1 MVIGL
6 KVYIDI
12 VFILNFSFDFIL
24 LFLVSYILKRRKSI
38 LRIILGALFGSLTIF
53 LLFFKLSSIS
63 LFLIKVLISIFMI
76 LITFG
81 YRDIDY
87 FKKNFIYLYII
98 SIILGGMLYFLEI
111 TFSYKNS
118 GLVFFKNNLSINFI
132 TLVFIGIFLTYLH
145 LKEMKNY
152 KNEYS
157 LIHKVEIE
165 INNKI
170 YTYTAYLDTGNK
182 LKDPYKK
189 RPIILIHDNKIKFDY
204 ENSIL
209 VPFKTLD
216 NEGIV
221 KCKKVDYIKIDDKK
235 INMNILIGLSKE
247 KFGIE
252 GVDCIMPNIMKEE
265 FI

>member
-12 VFILNFSFDFIL
+12 IFILNFSFDFIL
-24 LFLVSYILKRRKSI
+24 LFLVSYILKRKTCLIRI
-38 LRIILGALFGSLTIF
+38 LLGSLFGSLTIF

-63 LFLIKVLISIFMI
+63 LFLIKILISIFMI

-81 YRDIDY
+81 YKEINY
-87 FKKNFIYLYII
+87 FKKNFLYLYIV
-98 SIILGGMLYFLEI
+98 SIILGGMLYFLEM

-118 GLVFFKNNLSINFI
+118 GLTFFKSNLSINFI
-132 TLVFIGIFLTYLH
+132 TLILIGIVLTYLY

-157 LIHKVEIE
+157 LIHKLEV
-165 INNKI
+165 KI
-170 YTYTAYLDTGNK
+170 DKKTYTYNAYLDTGNK

-189 RPIILIHDNKIKFDY
+189 RPIILIYDNKIKFDY

-209 VPFKTLD
+209 VPYKTLE
-216 NEGIV
+216 NEGVV
-221 KCKKVDYIKIDDKK
+221 KCKKVDLIKIDDKK

-252 GVDCIMPNIMKEE
+252 GVDCIMPNIIKEE